1 MIPMS
6 GKQKFNSKTDLE
18 NIENNAEVSRFVG
31 TAGVVMGVGALA
43 VAVVNACQKNWDV
56 TAMCALAGAFS
67 TALGAW
73 NLVNARDTYARL
85 QELRRGRFEGW
96 YHDWD
101 M

>member
-1 MIPMS
+1 MS

-18 NIENNAEVSRFVG
+18 NIENNAEASRFIG

-56 TAMCALAGAFS
+56 MAICALAGAFS

-85 QELRRGRFEGW
+85 QELRRKQFEGW
-96 YHDWD
+96 GHGWD